1 MHVDLNHTLY
11 HLELNAVEKSDG
23 HCKKKV
29 GSFKEC
35 YFQATQCEKTVQR
48 SLVINNIVRMGVIV
62 QTYKMIQEVRE
73 VYDGN
78 ILNNSVPMLGD
89 LILIKKTGNMNTNMD
104 CCCYHWTVMY

>member
-1 MHVDLNHTLY
+1 
-11 HLELNAVEKSDG
+11 
-23 HCKKKV
+23 
-29 GSFKEC
+29 
-35 YFQATQCEKTVQR
+35 
-48 SLVINNIVRMGVIV
+48 MGVIV

-89 LILIKKTGNMNTNMD
+89 LILIKKTGKMNVD